1 MKRTIYTNPQLGDHS
16 PSDHVVFTP
25 QERAARALNVQCQTL
40 EEFALNV
47 LGVAQMRVVPATAA
61 GRILRAACREVFNVQ
76 EADSAARGLKFS
88 VQTLLRTGSDL
99 VGLMEADSVRVR
111 DLARVTASY
120 RERLRDNNLV
130 DQSEAL
136 WRAAELKPVRRKVY
150 IHGYFR
156 PRVDELAFIDA
167 IAGDGSEFILP
178 CSEYP
183 ISSENREAVEFLR
196 QRGWKVDDAASGPL
210 TLGQRLALDF
220 ASGQSA
226 EPSVSAWTYPHV
238 EAEVRA
244 TLARIKCLLAGG
256 VPPDEIA
263 LVARDDAFYGSIVS
277 AIAWEYGLPVRTLYA
292 VPLSET
298 RFGSWL
304 ELLLEVILNGLPF
317 EATARLL
324 AQPIGPGLP
333 DRQWAAVRA
342 RHPSGLARW
351 QALGIDLSL
360 LTSLP
365 RRETRTKWVEHL
377 RELLD
382 AFETRDRVGLWSRE
396 ALAFNTLQLELDAL
410 TSLPVEILSAEE
422 FAAELKELLGVI
434 TVPAQPGSGGIE
446 LHTPMSL
453 FGTKHSHLYVMGVAE
468 GMLPAT
474 LAEDSVLD
482 FRERHKLAEKGFEFE
497 TAADAARREALS
509 FFALM
514 LTATGDVTLSYPRT
528 LQGRETLPSPYL
540 ARLGVAAIDAALQ
553 TVVASPEELRRV
565 LIRQTSEAGDH
576 VLSHARQAFAVE
588 HERES
593 TNRHNEYDGVTGIPF
608 DANKHVWSVSQLTA
622 LGQCPFR
629 WFSQFALKLAEVEE
643 AEDSL
648 SAADRGNLY
657 HKTLEAA
664 LKAAV
669 RRTES
674 PHAGVIRGLV
684 LGELDGAFRRV
695 EKEMGLTILPA
706 WDAQREEH
714 LRVLR
719 RAITGT
725 DFIKDDAVVVASEQK
740 FEGEWQGLKV
750 RGVVDRID
758 RTPGGLILV
767 DYKSGAS
774 LSPGPKDSEG
784 KTRLDIQLPL
794 YAHVVSAALFD
805 GEQVAAAYYYS
816 LSKSRVIKRS
826 VGGDPAPIAEFVGR
840 IKTYLQEGRFPV
852 EPDAERTACE
862 YCDYDIACRKGA
874 RVERKGGTR

>member
-1 MKRTIYTNPQLGDHS
+1 MKRTIYINPQLGDHS

-40 EEFALNV
+40 EGLALSV
-47 LGVAQMRVVPATAA
+47 LGGAQLRVVPATAA
-61 GRILRAACREVFNVQ
+61 GRILRAACREVFNAG
-76 EADSAARGLKFS
+76 EADSAARGLKLS

-99 VGLMEADSVRVR
+99 AGLMEVDSARVR
-111 DLARVTASY
+111 DLARVTAVY

-136 WRAAELKPVRRKVY
+136 WRAAELSPARRKVY
-150 IHGYFR
+150 VHGYFR

-178 CSEYP
+178 CTEHP
-183 ISSENREAVEFLR
+183 ISGENREAVEFLS
-196 QRGWKVDDAASGPL
+196 QRGWDVDDSSAGPL
-210 TLGQRLALDF
+210 TSGQKLAIDF
-220 ASGQSA
+220 ASGRSDG
-226 EPSVSAWTYPHV
+226 PSVSAWTYSHV
-238 EAEVRA
+238 EAEVRG
-244 TLARIKCLLAGG
+244 TLGRIKCLLIEG
-256 VPPDEIA
+256 VSPDEIA
-263 LVARDDAFYGSIVS
+263 LVARDDSFYGPVVS
-277 AIAWEYGLPVRTLYA
+277 AVAWEYGLPVRTLYA
-292 VPLSET
+292 VPLGET
-298 RFGSWL
+298 RLGSWL
-304 ELLLEVILNGLPF
+304 ELLLEVVLNGLPF

-324 AQPIGPGLP
+324 AQPLGPGLP

-351 QALGIDLSL
+351 QSLGIDLSL

-365 RRETRTKWVEHL
+365 RRETRAKWVEHL

-396 ALAFNTLQLELDAL
+396 ALAYNTLQLELDEL
-410 TSLPVEILSAEE
+410 SSLPAEVLTPEE
-422 FAAELKELLGVI
+422 FAAELRELLGVV

-453 FGTKHSHLYVMGVAE
+453 FGTSHSHLYVMGMAE
-468 GMLPAT
+468 GMLPAA
-474 LAEDSVLD
+474 LAEDPVLD

-514 LTATGDVTLSYPRT
+514 QTATGDVTLSYPRT
-528 LQGRETLPSPYL
+528 LQGRETFPSPYL
-540 ARLGVAAIDAALQ
+540 ARLGVVAVDAAPQ
-553 TVVASPEELRRV
+553 SIASSPEELRRV
-565 LIRQTSEAGDH
+565 LIRQTSEADDR
-576 VLSHARQAFAVE
+576 VLSHARHAFAVE
-588 HERES
+588 HQRES
-593 TNRHNEYDGVTGIPF
+593 TNRHDEYDGVTGVPF
-608 DANKHVWSVSQLTA
+608 DADKHVWSVSQLTA
-622 LGQCPFR
+622 LGQCPFG
-629 WFSQFALKLAEVEE
+629 WFSQFALKLAEAEE

-669 RRTES
+669 RQTEN
-674 PHAGVIRGLV
+674 PHAGVIRELV

-714 LRVLR
+714 LTVLR
-719 RAITGT
+719 RAVAGA
-725 DFIKDDAVVVASEQK
+725 DFIKDDAVVVAPEQK

-758 RTPGGLILV
+758 RTPNGLVLV

-794 YAHVVSAALFD
+794 YAHVISTALFG

-826 VGGDPAPIAEFVGR
+826 LGGDPAPLAEFVGR
-840 IKTYLQEGRFPV
+840 IKAYLQEGRFPV

-862 YCDYDIACRKGA
+862 YCDYDLVCRKGA
-874 RVERKGGTR
+874 RVERKGGAR